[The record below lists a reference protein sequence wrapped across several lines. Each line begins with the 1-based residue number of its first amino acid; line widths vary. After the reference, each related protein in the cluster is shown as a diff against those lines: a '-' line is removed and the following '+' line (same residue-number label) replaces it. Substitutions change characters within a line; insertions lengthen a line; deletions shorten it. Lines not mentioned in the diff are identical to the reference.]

1 LYSGWDFH
9 DCRRAIGNYRDRWEV
24 QNCELAG
31 LADLR
36 TESDYVRGKIA
47 EYLNAMLAMGVDGFR
62 IDAAK
67 HMPSGDI
74 AAIEQRGWPTS
85 SCSAGTTARR
95 S

>member
-1 LYSGWDFH
+1 
-9 DCRRAIGNYRDRWEV
+9 V
-24 QNCELAG
+24 QNCELAA

-47 EYLNAMLAMGVDGFR
+47 EYLNALLAMGVDGFR

-74 AAIEQRGWPTS
+74 AAIEQRLSRVTDTDRTVGR
-85 SCSAGTTARR
+85 AG